1 MGHIFI
7 LDKMYFKT
15 KVKEKRYYIMI
26 KRINTG
32 KDIILIHIYV
42 GNISS
47 VNQSCPTLCDS
58 MDYSMPCFPV
68 HHHLLEHAQT
78 HVHRVVMLSTHLILR
93 RPLLLCLQPFPASQ
107 SFPRSQ
113 LFASGGESIRV
124 SASASVLSMN
134 LQDWFPLVHCFDL
147 LAVQGTLQSLLQH
160 RSSKALILQHSAF
173 FRIL

>member
-1 MGHIFI
+1 MQIKLKESMGHIFI
-7 LDKMYFKT
+7 LDKMHFKT

-26 KRINTG
+26 KSINTG

-47 VNQSCPTLCDS
+47 VNQSCTTLCDS
-58 MDYSMPCFPV
+58 VDYSMPGFPV
-68 HHHLLEHAQT
+68 HHQLLEHAQT
-78 HVHRVVMLSTHLILR
+78 HVHRVVMLSTHLILC

-113 LFASGGESIRV
+113 LFASGGQSIRV

-134 LQDWFPLVHCFDL
+134 LQD
-147 LAVQGTLQSLLQH
+147 
-160 RSSKALILQHSAF
+160 
-173 FRIL
+173 